1 MNFLTK
7 SYLAYSH
14 GEKNVSP
21 WVILKPLGWLGSV
34 IVRTRRAFYD
44 HGIYASEEPPLP
56 VISVGNLTTGGTNKT
71 PFVEFIAE
79 QLSRWG
85 LKPGIVSRGYGGTT
99 STPVV
104 VLNGHGDRSVVG
116 DEPLLLSSRL
126 TDIPVAVSSDRMAD
140 VAALLN
146 HNIDIVVA
154 DDAFQHRR
162 MVRDVDIVLVDATC
176 PFGNGTSLP
185 NGILRELPSSLSRA
199 HAVVISKSD
208 QTSPEA
214 LRRLKERISHWVP
227 EERIFYSRLADPA
240 WERWDGRRFIPVG
253 ENMAAF
259 SLVVFSAIG
268 NPHSF
273 RNTIVTSGAT
283 ILREFEFKDHHH
295 YDANDLQ
302 KIEDTAQK
310 SGGKA
315 ICCTEKD
322 IFNLPQGYVPRVPL
336 YVPRI
341 SAVVEESSRFW
352 DVVVQAL
359 RPRIVVAS
367 NGYGEDAIG
376 AKLARKA
383 ARKFPQAEVCAFPL
397 VGSGIP
403 YKKIGVRILPPL
415 SESPTGGIIKYHL
428 HDLYQEIKAGL
439 FRQISRQLSA
449 WDQLRSSCRTVLCVG
464 DAYLLCHTLW
474 GQGKKALMVAT
485 AKTKFISGHWK
496 LESFLYRKGCKKV
509 WPRDEETAVEL
520 RQSGVAA
527 IFEGNPIMDLSCDN
541 TKGTVPWGEG
551 RRLLVLPGSRERAYK
566 DLSLLLRALSKISER
581 CSIAAVMVPAPSIDI
596 DTLAKTAVGW
606 EFDGLHL
613 RRGRL
618 DIVIYR
624 GEVADAAQGA
634 ELLLGLAGTAN
645 QVCAGLGVPVLSVI
659 EKGKLVQKK
668 LLGDSELLVEPDAD
682 ALAEAAVDLLAD
694 AERLAYMSS
703 EGRRRLGQSGALDAV
718 LNYAAEQLGW
728 KKRAFVYDEL
738 SKRVKFDR

>member
-14 GEKNVSP
+14 GEKKISP
-21 WVILKPLGWLGSV
+21 WAILKPLGWLGSV

-71 PFVEFIAE
+71 PFVELIAG

-85 LKPGIVSRGYGGTT
+85 LKPGIVSRGYGGTA
-99 STPVV
+99 SEPVV
-104 VLNGHGDRSVVG
+104 VLNGQGDRSVVG

-126 TDIPVAVSSDRMAD
+126 ADVPVAVSSDRMTD

-146 HNIDIVVA
+146 HDVDIVVA

-214 LRRLKERISHWVP
+214 LRRLKEQISRWIP
-227 EERIFYSRLADPA
+227 QERIFCSRLTEPL
-240 WERWDGRRFIPVG
+240 WERWDGERFVPAG
-253 ENMAAF
+253 GSMTDF
-259 SLVVFSAIG
+259 SLIVFSAIG

-273 RNTIVTSGAT
+273 RNTILKSGAA
-283 ILREFEFKDHHH
+283 ILHEFKFKDHHR

-302 KIEDTAQK
+302 KIEDAVRQ
-310 SGGKA
+310 SGGRA

-322 IFNLPQGYVPRVPL
+322 IFNLPRGYIPCVPL

-341 SAVVEESSRFW
+341 SALVEDPDRFW
-352 DVVVQAL
+352 NVVIRAL

-367 NGYGEDAIG
+367 NGHGEDAIG
-376 AKLARKA
+376 AKLAHKA
-383 ARKFPQAEVCAFPL
+383 AQRFPEAEVCAFPL
-397 VGSGIP
+397 VGAGIP

-415 SESPTGGIIKYHL
+415 SKSPTGGIIKYHL
-428 HDLYQEIKAGL
+428 RDLYQEIRAGL

-449 WDQLRSSCRTVLCVG
+449 WNQLRSSCRTVLCVG

-496 LESFLYRKGCKKV
+496 LESFLYRKGCRKV
-509 WPRDEETAVEL
+509 WTRDEETAVEL
-520 RQSGVAA
+520 RQNGVAA
-527 IFEGNPIMDLSCDN
+527 VFEGNPIMDLSCDN
-541 TKGTVPWGEG
+541 TKGIVPWGEG

-566 DLSLLLRALSKISER
+566 DLELLLRALTKISER
-581 CSIAAVMVPAPSIDI
+581 CAIAAVMVPAPSIDI
-596 DTLAKTAVGW
+596 DTLVKTAAGW

-618 DIVIYR
+618 NIVVYR
-624 GEVADAAQGA
+624 GEVAEAAQGA

-668 LLGDSELLVEPDAD
+668 LLGDSELLVEADAD
-682 ALAEAAVDLLAD
+682 VLAEAALDLLAD
-694 AERLAYMSS
+694 AEQLAHMSS
-703 EGRRRLGQSGALDAV
+703 EGRLRLGQSGALDTV
-718 LNYAAEQLGW
+718 LNYASEQLGW
-728 KKRAFVYDEL
+728 KKRAFVYDKL
-738 SKRVKFDR
+738 SKQMRFN